1 VPRPELG
8 YFWGEDA
15 WSIERAAR
23 DFRASLEETAGQP
36 FDVWRTS
43 GDEDDSSGGAM
54 VSDGTQATAGRRRD
68 RILDGIAERLSISPM
83 FSAGT
88 LVVVRQPG
96 SLLRE
101 STARERLL
109 KLLVEMAPGNAL
121 CFLDLTSQGGGA
133 AQQGVLR
140 DAIQATGGAV
150 REFPALSRERMESW
164 VTNRATELELTLAPG
179 AARMLAERVGAYVR
193 EGDVDRRRMSELANA
208 EMEKL
213 ALYKP
218 HGTITR
224 EDIDAL
230 VAEAVPGST
239 WAFLDAIGGRR
250 SWEAAT
256 LASRLLADGTAI
268 QVLTTQLH
276 RRLRE
281 LVIVLDHLVAGT
293 KPADLVRELKVQ
305 PFRAQKL
312 SEQARSWQQ
321 NELDQAISTLLELDM
336 LSKGIAADGSP
347 HGVSEDRSELAL
359 LAWIGNQI
367 ARLSTGDLRVA

>member
-1 VPRPELG
+1 MPRPDLA

-23 DFRASLEETAGQP
+23 DFRAGLEQAAGQP

-43 GDEDDSSGGAM
+43 GDEDDTAGAG
-54 VSDGTQATAGRRRD
+54 VAGDGAQATAGRRRD
-68 RILDGIAERLSISPM
+68 RVLDGIADRLSVSPM
-83 FSAGT
+83 FSGGT

-121 CFLDLTSQGGGA
+121 CFLDLTAQGGGA

-140 DAIQATGGAV
+140 DAIGATGGAV
-150 REFPALSRERMESW
+150 RELPALSRERMETW
-164 VTNRATELELTLAPG
+164 LTARARELELTLAPG

-208 EMEKL
+208 ELEKL
-213 ALYKP
+213 ALFRP
-218 HGTITR
+218 QGTVTR
-224 EDIDAL
+224 EDVDAL
-230 VAEAVPGST
+230 VGEAVPGST
-239 WAFLDAIGGRR
+239 WAFLDAVGSRR
-250 SWEAAT
+250 SWEAAN

-268 QVLTTQLH
+268 QVITTQLH
-276 RRLRE
+276 RRLRD
-281 LVIVLDHLVAGT
+281 LVVVRDHVAAGT
-293 KPADLVRELKVQ
+293 KPVDLVREMKLQ

-312 SEQARSWQQ
+312 TEQARAWQPD
-321 NELDQAISTLLELDM
+321 ELDQAVSTLLELDM
-336 LSKGIAADGSP
+336 LSKGIATDGSP
-347 HGVSEDRSELAL
+347 NGVSEDRSELAL

-367 ARLSTGDLRVA
+367 ARHEAGDLRHA